1 MTEVLDRLRVAK
13 EKADKDG
20 AVRENYL
27 AYVEDRKSNGGWT
40 TEDVSEYRGEVKRI
54 MADGTEDEKEAA
66 ISFWALKASENKCP
80 EVGADARIR
89 KQIKEGK

>member
-1 MTEVLDRLRVAK
+1 MTEVLDRLRIAK
-13 EKADKDG
+13 EKADKYG
-20 AVRENYL
+20 FVL

-40 TEDVSEYRGEVKRI
+40 TEDVSEYREEVKRI

-66 ISFWALKASENKCP
+66 ISFWALKASENKRP